1 MHIWPYTM
9 STVKENLNVMCM
21 CKNEGKS
28 PMLLKLPS
36 QTVETTVAVLDVL
49 LLFIILRMI
58 LDPREKILFQHLPA
72 LSYNSLP
79 TGHVC

>member
-1 MHIWPYTM
+1 MAIYHVH
-9 STVKENLNVMCM
+9 SERKLKCDV

>member
-1 MHIWPYTM
+1 M
-9 STVKENLNVMCM
+9 STVKENLNV

-36 QTVETTVAVLDVL
+36 QTVETTVVVLDVL